1 MAENENTK
9 KEKTVDDKIAKANKA
24 ASEVD
29 LTKKVKNIIRF
40 GLLGLIILAVIVGGG
55 IYWYQHLN
63 NNMTVYDAKI
73 VSNDVAIKSKADGT
87 ITELVVQAG
96 DHVEAGDVIAK
107 ITPSITDEQI
117 AQLEQNVDLNKKTL
131 EQLKKGMTTAVNP
144 PAAPA
149 APAATPSVDY
159 GAQQRLA
166 EAASRLQRMN
176 ELYSMGAIS
185 AVKRDEAAA
194 DYASA
199 KAAAK
204 AAASTAPAATQTVPS
219 TPNITTQP
227 ADPKLIQQAEL
238 QVKQAETA
246 LANAK
251 EDQQA
256 TEIVATS
263 AGTVVWADDIAEG
276 TNVKANQQVASIEA
290 ADNMWLEA
298 KVTAAQ
304 TTKIRL
310 GQFVNYT
317 IAGKKLQGSVQDII
331 DPTVKKDDSDS
342 NISDNNTNNDN
353 AADTTDS
360 DKNSSDNNSSEN
372 AASNS
377 KVKAD
382 STDAVPDGY
391 LIVRISLPAYMSTD
405 IKSGMSATVKFAL
418 ND

>member
-1 MAENENTK
+1 MAENENNK

-40 GLLGLIILAVIVGGG
+40 GLLGLIILAVIAGGG

-63 NNMTVYDAKI
+63 NNMTVYDAKV

-87 ITELVVQAG
+87 ITELVVKAG

-149 APAATPSVDY
+149 ATPSVDY

-199 KAAAK
+199 KAAAS
-204 AAASTAPAATQTVPS
+204 ATPAATQTVPS

-238 QVKQAETA
+238 QVKQAEAA

-263 AGTVVWADDIAEG
+263 AGTVVLADDIAEG

-304 TTKIRL
+304 ATKIRL

-353 AADTTDS
+353 AADTNDS
-360 DKNSSDNNSSEN
+360 DKNSSDNNSNEN

-382 STDAVPDGY
+382 SADAVPDGY
-391 LIVRISLPAYMSTD
+391 LIVRISLPADMSTD

>member
-1 MAENENTK
+1 MAENENNK

-40 GLLGLIILAVIVGGG
+40 GLLGLIILAVIAGGG

-63 NNMTVYDAKI
+63 NNMTVYDAKV

-131 EQLKKGMTTAVNP
+131 EQLKKGMTTAVT
-144 PAAPA
+144 APV

-199 KAAAK
+199 KAAAS
-204 AAASTAPAATQTVPS
+204 AAPAATQTVPS

-238 QVKQAETA
+238 QVKQAEAA

-263 AGTVVWADDIAEG
+263 AGTVVLADDIAEG

-304 TTKIRL
+304 ATKIRL

-353 AADTTDS
+353 AADT
-360 DKNSSDNNSSEN
+360 
-372 AASNS
+372 SNS
-377 KVKAD
+377 KVKDD

-391 LIVRISLPAYMSTD
+391 LIVRISLPADMSTD

>member
-1 MAENENTK
+1 MAENENNK
-9 KEKTVDDKIAKANKA
+9 KEKTVDDKIAKANKT

-40 GLLGLIILAVIVGGG
+40 GLLGLIILAVIAGGG

-63 NNMTVYDAKI
+63 NNMTVYDAKV

-131 EQLKKGMTTAVNP
+131 EQLKKGMTTAVT
-144 PAAPA
+144 APA

-199 KAAAK
+199 KAAAS
-204 AAASTAPAATQTVPS
+204 AAPAATQTVPS

-238 QVKQAETA
+238 QVKQAEAA

-263 AGTVVWADDIAEG
+263 AGTVVLADDIAEG

-304 TTKIRL
+304 ATKIRL

-353 AADTTDS
+353 AADTNDS

-391 LIVRISLPAYMSTD
+391 LIVRISLPADMSTD

>member
-1 MAENENTK
+1 
-9 KEKTVDDKIAKANKA
+9 
-24 ASEVD
+24 
-29 LTKKVKNIIRF
+29 
-40 GLLGLIILAVIVGGG
+40 
-55 IYWYQHLN
+55 
-63 NNMTVYDAKI
+63 
-73 VSNDVAIKSKADGT
+73 
-87 ITELVVQAG
+87 
-96 DHVEAGDVIAK
+96 
-107 ITPSITDEQI
+107 
-117 AQLEQNVDLNKKTL
+117 
-131 EQLKKGMTTAVNP
+131 
-144 PAAPA
+144 
-149 APAATPSVDY
+149 
-159 GAQQRLA
+159 
-166 EAASRLQRMN
+166 MN

-199 KAAAK
+199 KAAAS
-204 AAASTAPAATQTVPS
+204 AAPAATQTVPS

-238 QVKQAETA
+238 QVKQAEAA

-263 AGTVVWADDIAEG
+263 AGTVVLADDIAEG

-304 TTKIRL
+304 VTKRRL

-331 DPTVKKDDSDS
+331 DKTKKKDDSDS

-353 AADTTDS
+353 AADTNDS
-360 DKNSSDNNSSEN
+360 DKNSSDNNSNEN
-372 AASNS
+372 AASNR

-382 STDAVPDGY
+382 SADAVPDGY
-391 LIVRISLPAYMSTD
+391 LIVRISLPADMSTD

>member
-1 MAENENTK
+1 MAENENNK

-40 GLLGLIILAVIVGGG
+40 GLLGLIILAVIAGGG

-63 NNMTVYDAKI
+63 NNMTVYDAKV

-131 EQLKKGMTTAVNP
+131 EQLKKGMTTAVTS
-144 PAAPA
+144 PAAPV
-149 APAATPSVDY
+149 ATPSVDY

-199 KAAAK
+199 KAAAS
-204 AAASTAPAATQTVPS
+204 AVPAATQTVPS

-238 QVKQAETA
+238 QVKQAEAA

-263 AGTVVWADDIAEG
+263 AGTVVLADDIAEG

-304 TTKIRL
+304 ATKIRL

-382 STDAVPDGY
+382 SADAVPDGY
-391 LIVRISLPAYMSTD
+391 LIVRISLPADMPAD

>member
-1 MAENENTK
+1 MAENENNK

-40 GLLGLIILAVIVGGG
+40 GLLGLIILAVIAGGG

-63 NNMTVYDAKI
+63 NNMTVYDAKV

-96 DHVEAGDVIAK
+96 DYVEAGDVIAK

-131 EQLKKGMTTAVNP
+131 EQLKKGMTTAVTA

-199 KAAAK
+199 KAAAS
-204 AAASTAPAATQTVPS
+204 AAPAATQTVPS

-238 QVKQAETA
+238 QVKQAEAA

-263 AGTVVWADDIAEG
+263 AGTVVLADDIAEG

-304 TTKIRL
+304 ATKIRL

-317 IAGKKLQGSVQDII
+317 IAEKKLQGSVQDII

-382 STDAVPDGY
+382 SADAVPDGY
-391 LIVRISLPAYMSTD
+391 LIVRISLPADMSTD

>member
-1 MAENENTK
+1 MILAENENNK

-40 GLLGLIILAVIVGGG
+40 GLLGLIILAVIAGGG

-63 NNMTVYDAKI
+63 NNMTVYDAKV

-131 EQLKKGMTTAVNP
+131 EQLKKGMTTAVTA

-199 KAAAK
+199 KAAAS
-204 AAASTAPAATQTVPS
+204 AAPAATQTVPS

-238 QVKQAETA
+238 QVKQAEAA

-263 AGTVVWADDIAEG
+263 AGTVVLADDIAEG

-304 TTKIRL
+304 ATKIRL

-317 IAGKKLQGSVQDII
+317 IAEKKLQGSVQDII

-372 AASNS
+372 AVSNS

-391 LIVRISLPAYMSTD
+391 LIVRISLPADMSTD

>member
-1 MAENENTK
+1 MILAENENNK

-40 GLLGLIILAVIVGGG
+40 GLLGLIILAVIAGGG

-63 NNMTVYDAKI
+63 NNMTVYDAKV

-131 EQLKKGMTTAVNP
+131 EQLKKGMTTAVNA

-199 KAAAK
+199 KV
-204 AAASTAPAATQTVPS
+204 AASAAPAATQTVPS

-238 QVKQAETA
+238 QVKQAEAA

-263 AGTVVWADDIAEG
+263 AGTVVLADDIAEG

-304 TTKIRL
+304 ATKIRL

-360 DKNSSDNNSSEN
+360 DRNSSDNNSSEN
-372 AASNS
+372 AVSSS

-391 LIVRISLPAYMSTD
+391 LIVRISLPADMSTD

>member
-1 MAENENTK
+1 MAENENNK

-40 GLLGLIILAVIVGGG
+40 GLLGLIILAVIAGGG

-63 NNMTVYDAKI
+63 NNMTVYDAKV

-131 EQLKKGMTTAVNP
+131 EQLKKGMTTAVT
-144 PAAPA
+144 

-199 KAAAK
+199 KAAAS
-204 AAASTAPAATQTVPS
+204 AAPAATQTVPS

-238 QVKQAETA
+238 QVKQAEAA

-263 AGTVVWADDIAEG
+263 AGTVVLADDIAEG

-304 TTKIRL
+304 ATKIRL

-317 IAGKKLQGSVQDII
+317 IAEKKLQGSVQDII

-342 NISDNNTNNDN
+342 NISDNSTNNDN
-353 AADTTDS
+353 AANTTDS

-372 AASNS
+372 AASDS
-377 KVKAD
+377 KDKAD

-391 LIVRISLPAYMSTD
+391 LIVRISLPADMSTD

>member
-1 MAENENTK
+1 MAENENNK

-40 GLLGLIILAVIVGGG
+40 GLLGLIILAVIAGGG

-63 NNMTVYDAKI
+63 NNMTVYDAKV

-131 EQLKKGMTTAVNP
+131 EQLKKGMTTAVT
-144 PAAPA
+144 APA

-199 KAAAK
+199 KAAAS
-204 AAASTAPAATQTVPS
+204 AAPAATQTTVPS

-238 QVKQAETA
+238 QVKQAEAA

-263 AGTVVWADDIAEG
+263 AGTVVLADDIAEG

-304 TTKIRL
+304 ATKIRL

-317 IAGKKLQGSVQDII
+317 IAEKKLQGSVQDII

-391 LIVRISLPAYMSTD
+391 LIVRISLPADMSTD

>member
-1 MAENENTK
+1 MAENENNK

-40 GLLGLIILAVIVGGG
+40 GLLGLIILAVIAGGG

-63 NNMTVYDAKI
+63 NNMTVYDAKV

-87 ITELVVQAG
+87 ITELVVKAG

-131 EQLKKGMTTAVNP
+131 EQLKKGMTTAVT
-144 PAAPA
+144 APA

-199 KAAAK
+199 KAAAS
-204 AAASTAPAATQTVPS
+204 AAPAATQTVPS

-238 QVKQAETA
+238 QVKQAEAA

-304 TTKIRL
+304 ATKIRL

-360 DKNSSDNNSSEN
+360 DKNSSDNNSNEN

-377 KVKAD
+377 NVKAD

-391 LIVRISLPAYMSTD
+391 LIVRISLPADMSAD

>member
-1 MAENENTK
+1 MAENENNK

-40 GLLGLIILAVIVGGG
+40 GLLGLIILAVIAGGG

-63 NNMTVYDAKI
+63 NNMTVYDAKV

-87 ITELVVQAG
+87 ITELVVKAG

-149 APAATPSVDY
+149 ATPSVDY

-199 KAAAK
+199 KAAAS
-204 AAASTAPAATQTVPS
+204 AAPAATQTVPS
-219 TPNITTQP
+219 TPNITNQP

-238 QVKQAETA
+238 QVKQAEAA

-263 AGTVVWADDIAEG
+263 AGTVVLADDIAEG

-304 TTKIRL
+304 ATKIRL

-353 AADTTDS
+353 AADTNDS
-360 DKNSSDNNSSEN
+360 DKNSSDNNSNEN

-382 STDAVPDGY
+382 SADAVPDGY
-391 LIVRISLPAYMSTD
+391 LIVRISLPADMSTD

>member
-1 MAENENTK
+1 MAENENNK

-40 GLLGLIILAVIVGGG
+40 GLLGLIILAVIAGGG

-63 NNMTVYDAKI
+63 NNMTVYDAKV

-131 EQLKKGMTTAVNP
+131 EQLKKGMTTAVTA

-199 KAAAK
+199 KAAAS
-204 AAASTAPAATQTVPS
+204 AAPAATQTVPS

-238 QVKQAETA
+238 QVKQAEAA

-263 AGTVVWADDIAEG
+263 AGTVVLADDIAEG

-304 TTKIRL
+304 ATKIRL

-317 IAGKKLQGSVQDII
+317 IAEKKLQGSVQDII

-372 AASNS
+372 AVSNS

-391 LIVRISLPAYMSTD
+391 LIVRISLPADMSTD

>member
-1 MAENENTK
+1 MAENEINK

-40 GLLGLIILAVIVGGG
+40 GLLGLIILAVIAGGG

-63 NNMTVYDAKI
+63 NNMTVYDAKV

-131 EQLKKGMTTAVNP
+131 EQLKKGMTTAVNA

-199 KAAAK
+199 KAAAS
-204 AAASTAPAATQTVPS
+204 AAPAATQTVPS

-238 QVKQAETA
+238 QVKQAEAA

-263 AGTVVWADDIAEG
+263 AGTVVLADDIAEG

-304 TTKIRL
+304 ATKIRL

-317 IAGKKLQGSVQDII
+317 IAEKKLQGSVQDII

-342 NISDNNTNNDN
+342 NISDNSTNNDN
-353 AADTTDS
+353 AANTTDS

-372 AASNS
+372 AASDS
-377 KVKAD
+377 KAKAD

-391 LIVRISLPAYMSTD
+391 LIVRISLPADMSTD

>member
-1 MAENENTK
+1 M
-9 KEKTVDDKIAKANKA
+9 
-24 ASEVD
+24 
-29 LTKKVKNIIRF
+29 
-40 GLLGLIILAVIVGGG
+40 GLIILAVIAGGG

-63 NNMTVYDAKI
+63 NNMTVYDAKV

-131 EQLKKGMTTAVNP
+131 EQLKKGMTTAVT
-144 PAAPA
+144 APA

-199 KAAAK
+199 KAAAS
-204 AAASTAPAATQTVPS
+204 AAPAATQTVPS

-238 QVKQAETA
+238 QVKQAEAA

-263 AGTVVWADDIAEG
+263 AGTVVLADDIAEG

-304 TTKIRL
+304 ATKIRL

-372 AASNS
+372 AVSNS

-391 LIVRISLPAYMSTD
+391 LIVRISLPADMSTD

>member
-1 MAENENTK
+1 MAENENNK

-40 GLLGLIILAVIVGGG
+40 GLLGLIILAVIAGGG

-63 NNMTVYDAKI
+63 NNMTVYDAKV

-87 ITELVVQAG
+87 ITELVVKAG

-149 APAATPSVDY
+149 ATPSVDY

-199 KAAAK
+199 KAAAS
-204 AAASTAPAATQTVPS
+204 AAPAATQTVPS

-238 QVKQAETA
+238 QVKQAEAA

-304 TTKIRL
+304 ATKIRL

-353 AADTTDS
+353 AADTNDS
-360 DKNSSDNNSSEN
+360 DKNSSDNNSNEN

-382 STDAVPDGY
+382 SADAVPDGY
-391 LIVRISLPAYMSTD
+391 LIVRISLPADMPAD

>member
-1 MAENENTK
+1 MAENENNK

-40 GLLGLIILAVIVGGG
+40 GLLGLIILAVIAGGG

-63 NNMTVYDAKI
+63 NNMTVYDAKV

-131 EQLKKGMTTAVNP
+131 EQLKKGMTTAVT
-144 PAAPA
+144 APA

-194 DYASA
+194 DYA
-199 KAAAK
+199 AK
-204 AAASTAPAATQTVPS
+204 AAASAAPAATQTVPS

-238 QVKQAETA
+238 QVKQAEAA

-263 AGTVVWADDIAEG
+263 AGTVVLADDIAEG

-304 TTKIRL
+304 ATKIRL

-317 IAGKKLQGSVQDII
+317 IAEKKLQGSVQDII
-331 DPTVKKDDSDS
+331 DPTVKKNDSDS
-342 NISDNNTNNDN
+342 NISDNSTNNDN
-353 AADTTDS
+353 AANTTDS

-372 AASNS
+372 VASDS
-377 KVKAD
+377 KAKAD

-391 LIVRISLPAYMSTD
+391 LIVRISLPADMSTD

>member
-1 MAENENTK
+1 MAENENNK

-40 GLLGLIILAVIVGGG
+40 GLLGLIILAVIAGGG

-63 NNMTVYDAKI
+63 NNMTVYDAKV

-131 EQLKKGMTTAVNP
+131 EQLKKGMTTAVTA

-149 APAATPSVDY
+149 APATTPSVDY

-199 KAAAK
+199 KAAA
-204 AAASTAPAATQTVPS
+204 STAPAATQTVPS

-238 QVKQAETA
+238 QVKQAEAA

-263 AGTVVWADDIAEG
+263 AGTVVLADDIAEG

-304 TTKIRL
+304 ATKIRL

-317 IAGKKLQGSVQDII
+317 IAEKKLQGSVQDII

-382 STDAVPDGY
+382 FTDAVPDGY
-391 LIVRISLPAYMSTD
+391 LIVRISLPADMSTD

>member
-1 MAENENTK
+1 MAENENNK

-40 GLLGLIILAVIVGGG
+40 GLLGLIILAVIAGGG

-63 NNMTVYDAKI
+63 NNMTVYDAKV

-131 EQLKKGMTTAVNP
+131 EQLKKGMTTAVT
-144 PAAPA
+144 APA
-149 APAATPSVDY
+149 ATAATPSVDY

-199 KAAAK
+199 KAAAS
-204 AAASTAPAATQTVPS
+204 AAPAATQTVPS
-219 TPNITTQP
+219 TPNITNQP

-238 QVKQAETA
+238 QVKQAEAA

-263 AGTVVWADDIAEG
+263 AGTVVLADDIAEG

-304 TTKIRL
+304 ATKIRL

-317 IAGKKLQGSVQDII
+317 IAEKKLQGSVQDII

-353 AADTTDS
+353 AANTTDS

-372 AASNS
+372 AASDS
-377 KVKAD
+377 KAKAD
-382 STDAVPDGY
+382 ATDAVPDGY
-391 LIVRISLPAYMSTD
+391 LIVRISLPADMSTD

>member
-1 MAENENTK
+1 MAENENNK

-40 GLLGLIILAVIVGGG
+40 GLLGLIILAVIAGGG

-63 NNMTVYDAKI
+63 NNMTVYDAKV

-131 EQLKKGMTTAVNP
+131 EQLKKGMTTAVTA

-199 KAAAK
+199 KAAAS
-204 AAASTAPAATQTVPS
+204 AAPAATQTVPS

-238 QVKQAETA
+238 QVKQAEAA

-263 AGTVVWADDIAEG
+263 AGTVVLADDIAEG

-304 TTKIRL
+304 ATKIRL

-317 IAGKKLQGSVQDII
+317 IAEKKLQGSVQDII

-372 AASNS
+372 ATSNS

-391 LIVRISLPAYMSTD
+391 LIVRISLPADMSAD

>member
-1 MAENENTK
+1 MAENENNK

-40 GLLGLIILAVIVGGG
+40 GLLGLIILAVIAGGG

-63 NNMTVYDAKI
+63 NNMTVYDAKV

-131 EQLKKGMTTAVNP
+131 EQLKKGITTAVT
-144 PAAPA
+144 

-199 KAAAK
+199 KAAAS
-204 AAASTAPAATQTVPS
+204 AAPAATQTVPS

-238 QVKQAETA
+238 QVKQAEAA

-263 AGTVVWADDIAEG
+263 AGTVVLADDIAEG

-304 TTKIRL
+304 ATKIRL

-360 DKNSSDNNSSEN
+360 DKNSSDNNSNEN

-377 KVKAD
+377 NVKAD

-391 LIVRISLPAYMSTD
+391 LIVRISLPADMSTD

>member
-1 MAENENTK
+1 MAENENNK

-40 GLLGLIILAVIVGGG
+40 GLLGLIILAVIAGGG

-63 NNMTVYDAKI
+63 NNMTVYDAKV
-73 VSNDVAIKSKADGT
+73 VSNDVVIKSKADGT

-131 EQLKKGMTTAVNP
+131 EQLKKGMTIAVI
-144 PAAPA
+144 APA

-199 KAAAK
+199 KAAAS
-204 AAASTAPAATQTVPS
+204 AAPAATQTTVSS

-238 QVKQAETA
+238 QVKQAEAA

-263 AGTVVWADDIAEG
+263 AGTVVLADDIAEG

-304 TTKIRL
+304 ATKIRL

-317 IAGKKLQGSVQDII
+317 IAEKKLQGSVQDII

-382 STDAVPDGY
+382 STDALPDGY
-391 LIVRISLPAYMSTD
+391 LIVRISLPADMSTD

>member
-1 MAENENTK
+1 MAENENNK

-40 GLLGLIILAVIVGGG
+40 GLLGLIILAVIAGGG

-63 NNMTVYDAKI
+63 NNMTVYDAKV

-131 EQLKKGMTTAVNP
+131 EQLKKGMTTAVT
-144 PAAPA
+144 APA
-149 APAATPSVDY
+149 APPSVDY

-185 AVKRDEAAA
+185 AVKRDEAAV

-199 KAAAK
+199 KAAAS
-204 AAASTAPAATQTVPS
+204 AAPVATQTVPS

-238 QVKQAETA
+238 QVKQAEAA

-263 AGTVVWADDIAEG
+263 AGTVVLADDIAEG

-304 TTKIRL
+304 ATKIRL

-353 AADTTDS
+353 AADTNDS
-360 DKNSSDNNSSEN
+360 DKNSSDNNSNEN

-391 LIVRISLPAYMSTD
+391 LIVRISLPADMSTD

>member
-1 MAENENTK
+1 MAENENNK

-40 GLLGLIILAVIVGGG
+40 GLLGLIILAVIAGGG

-63 NNMTVYDAKI
+63 NNMTVYDAKV

-107 ITPSITDEQI
+107 ITPSITDEKI

-131 EQLKKGMTTAVNP
+131 EQLKKGLTTAVTA

-199 KAAAK
+199 KAAAS
-204 AAASTAPAATQTVPS
+204 AAPAATQTVPS

-238 QVKQAETA
+238 QVKQAEAA

-263 AGTVVWADDIAEG
+263 AGTVVLADDIAEG

-304 TTKIRL
+304 ATKIRL

-317 IAGKKLQGSVQDII
+317 IAEKKLQGSVQDII

-353 AADTTDS
+353 AADTND
-360 DKNSSDNNSSEN
+360 SDNNSNEN

-391 LIVRISLPAYMSTD
+391 LIVRISLPADMSTD

>member
-1 MAENENTK
+1 MAENENNI

-24 ASEVD
+24 VSEVD

-40 GLLGLIILAVIVGGG
+40 GLLGLIILAVIAGGG

-63 NNMTVYDAKI
+63 NNMTVYDAKV

-131 EQLKKGMTTAVNP
+131 EQLKKGMTTAVT
-144 PAAPA
+144 APA

-199 KAAAK
+199 KAAAS
-204 AAASTAPAATQTVPS
+204 AAPAATQTVPS
-219 TPNITTQP
+219 TPNITTKP

-238 QVKQAETA
+238 QVKQAEAA

-263 AGTVVWADDIAEG
+263 AGTVVLADDIAEG

-304 TTKIRL
+304 ATKIRL

-317 IAGKKLQGSVQDII
+317 IAEKKLQGSVQDII

-342 NISDNNTNNDN
+342 NINDNSTNNDN
-353 AADTTDS
+353 AANTNDS

-372 AASNS
+372 AASDS
-377 KVKAD
+377 KAKAD

-391 LIVRISLPAYMSTD
+391 LIVRISLPADMSTD

>member
-1 MAENENTK
+1 MAENENNK
-9 KEKTVDDKIAKANKA
+9 KGKTVDDKIAKANKA

-40 GLLGLIILAVIVGGG
+40 GLLGLIILAVIAGGG

-63 NNMTVYDAKI
+63 NNMTVYDAKV

-131 EQLKKGMTTAVNP
+131 EQLKKGMTTAVT
-144 PAAPA
+144 

-199 KAAAK
+199 KAAAS
-204 AAASTAPAATQTVPS
+204 AAPAATQTVPS

-238 QVKQAETA
+238 QVKQAEAA

-263 AGTVVWADDIAEG
+263 AGTVVLADDIAEG

-304 TTKIRL
+304 ATKIRL

-317 IAGKKLQGSVQDII
+317 IAEKKLQGSVQDII

-360 DKNSSDNNSSEN
+360 DKNSSDNSSSEN

-391 LIVRISLPAYMSTD
+391 LIVRISLPADMSTD